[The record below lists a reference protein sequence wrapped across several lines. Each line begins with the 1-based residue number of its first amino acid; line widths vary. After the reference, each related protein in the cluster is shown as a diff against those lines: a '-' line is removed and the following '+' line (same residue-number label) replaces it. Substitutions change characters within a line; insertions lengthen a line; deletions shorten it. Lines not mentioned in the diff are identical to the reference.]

1 MRTVCSIT
9 LLAVLMTSA
18 PSAVLG
24 QAYIKTELSK
34 KTTQIKPGMS
44 REEVVA
50 LLGLPMWAILPSDSG
65 ELTLSNYSD
74 TKLELRWDNG
84 PNCLPVTVQFD
95 GEHEVVAVGKGRT
108 CHREGIDKNLLPPDP
123 YGCWHKDRAEVCR

>member
-1 MRTVCSIT
+1 MRTAFSIVV
-9 LLAVLMTSA
+9 LALVAASA

-34 KTTQIKPGMS
+34 KTKQIKPGMS
-44 REEVVA
+44 REKVVA
-50 LLGLPMWAILPSDSG
+50 ILGLPMWAILPSDSG
-65 ELTLSNYSD
+65 ELTLSNYTD
-74 TKLELRWDNG
+74 IRLELRWDNG
-84 PNCLPVTVQFD
+84 PKCLPVTVQFD

-108 CHREGIDKNLLPPDP
+108 CNRSGIDKKLLPPDG